1 MLELRPDTV
10 LALAPQIMLYS
21 IPDQQW
27 YFAFDVASGDQFRL
41 NRTSYWVLE
50 QINGGI
56 EYSTLMRS
64 FFNMFEV
71 PEEEGSHDLKQLI
84 NKLIRQKIIR
94 RQADA
99 TKEDT
104 VSKTRR
110 RKAK

>member
-1 MLELRPDTV
+1 MLELRPDTI
-10 LALAPQIMLYS
+10 LTLAPQIVLHS
-21 IPDQQW
+21 IPDQEW
-27 YFAFDVASGDQFRL
+27 YFAFNITTGDQFRL

-50 QINGGI
+50 QINGGV

-64 FFNMFEV
+64 VLNIFEV
-71 PEEEGSHDLKQLI
+71 PENQGSQDLKQLI

-99 TKEDT
+99 KKEDT